1 MGKKSIEVSV
11 SAPSAPQVAGISPVM
26 RHVKTG
32 DFLFRKGDR
41 SVGIYLV
48 ASGSLRMQRITP
60 DGSTVVLHTAR
71 NGEFFAEAS
80 LFVDRYQC
88 DVIAEQNS
96 DVWFYAKH
104 DLMNRLHDDPQ
115 ALWEFAASLARSLHD
130 IRQRY
135 ELKQIRSAPDR
146 VMQLLRLRCDA
157 DGFYL
162 ARGTLKDMAAELG
175 LTHEALYRALASL
188 EQGERIRRDAG
199 VLRIL
204 SFKPE
209 SP

>member
-1 MGKKSIEVSV
+1 MEASELALS
-11 SAPSAPQVAGISPVM
+11 PPQIACISPVM

-32 DFLFRKGDR
+32 DFLFRNGDR
-41 SVGIYLV
+41 SVGIYFV
-48 ASGSLRMQRITP
+48 ASGCLRMQRITP

-71 NGEFFAEAS
+71 NDEFFAEAS

-88 DVIAEQNS
+88 DVIAEQDS
-96 DVWFYAKH
+96 DVWFYAKR
-104 DLMNRLHDDPQ
+104 DLMNRLHDNPQ
-115 ALWEFAASLARSLHD
+115 ALWEFAANLARSLHD

-146 VMQLLRLRCDA
+146 VMQLLRLRCNA
-157 DGFYL
+157 EGFYP

-175 LTHEALYRALASL
+175 LTHEALYRALATL
-188 EQGERIRRDAG
+188 EKGKRIRRDAG

-204 SFKPE
+204 SCKQG